1 LPSDSLESVYN
12 PHTSSHGLAGV
23 ELTKLPLNALT
34 SNQSNCNA
42 SISLA
47 YTPDSARF
55 LSAWSKW
62 LFVFNSNFVRLKQT
76 HRSASSSRQRF
87 DHPTP
92 IDYWSA
98 AISRAS

>member
-42 SISLA
+42 KALLA
-47 YTPDSARF
+47 AIEIDGRDPLARLHQGNGDVQGYGGF
-55 LSAWSKW
+55 ARPA
-62 LFVFNSNFVRLKQT
+62 LFVTEHNDMS
-76 HRSASSSRQRF
+76 
-87 DHPTP
+87 
-92 IDYWSA
+92 
-98 AISRAS
+98 